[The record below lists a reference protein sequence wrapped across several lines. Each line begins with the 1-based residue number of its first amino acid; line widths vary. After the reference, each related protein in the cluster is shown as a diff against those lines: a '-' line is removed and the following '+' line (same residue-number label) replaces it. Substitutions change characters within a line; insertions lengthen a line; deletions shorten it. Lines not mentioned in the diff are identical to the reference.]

1 VNTTRWLET
10 LGVRVDGAAAV
21 TGAELTLRHG
31 SWLGGFVLLGLVLAA
46 AAWWSHWHG
55 ARDLATGRQRATLVA
70 LRVAL
75 IALLLLLLLRP
86 VLAFTLETAIR
97 RTLVLLIDT
106 SASMKIEDARVLEA
120 DRQRAAIAAG
130 TLDPRRGLEQ
140 AAPAEIKPV
149 ARWEIVRQIFASDVL
164 KLEERLR
171 RECDLHLFAFGKAIN
186 DADNPKLSEWLEKTS
201 ADAPATALG
210 DALAEVLQ
218 RKRGHALAGLVL
230 ITDGASNTGGAPLE
244 AARQARAAGVP
255 LLCYG
260 VGVTTPRDLIVAGLL
275 APDTAFVKD
284 ELPVTVRVR
293 GQGLRG
299 ESAKL
304 TLRLGE
310 EIVGEQNLAFTGD
323 EEIAVPIAFTPAR
336 TGEYELRASFAARAD
351 EAVKDNNVFTQ
362 RLRVVDSR
370 VKVLYLETA
379 PRWEFRY
386 VQSALLRDRR
396 IDLKCVLL
404 EGDPS
409 LTQGEAS
416 PYLPS
421 LPKAKEAWAAYDL
434 IILGD
439 VAAKDLGPEA
449 LAWIE
454 DYVSKLG
461 GSLLFLAGPRANPT
475 TWKDTPL
482 EKLLPVELTTV
493 PAETGRPIAFEL
505 TAQGRTHPFLQL
517 AADEA
522 ENTALW
528 QKLPRL
534 HWAARVGRAKAAAQ
548 VLLVDSDP
556 AKATRGGKMPL
567 IAMQGYGLGTVL
579 YVGTDNTWR
588 WRRGETEPRHAQ
600 LWGQFAQKLGLAR
613 LLGGSRRTQLR
624 TDRQTYAVGDRVS
637 IHARLYQPDFTP
649 LRAAQM
655 EGLVNIT
662 GSDGTQAV
670 TLRAVP
676 EQPGA
681 FRGELTA
688 LAAGLHRFS
697 LASDP
702 ETVLEFAVVEPRF
715 EFGDTAMNEGLL
727 RQMAELSG
735 GAFFREE
742 NVNALPDA
750 VRAKAETIKTVVD
763 AELWSSPLY
772 FLLLA
777 VLASTEWALRKRWQL
792 K

>member
-1 VNTTRWLET
+1 MNPARWLEI
-10 LGVRVDGAAAV
+10 LGLRADQAASVAD
-21 TGAELTLRHG
+21 AELTLRHG
-31 SWLGGFVLLGLVLAA
+31 SWLGGFVLGWLVLLA

-55 ARDLATGRQRATLVA
+55 AREVATPRQRAVLLA
-70 LRVAL
+70 LRATL
-75 IALLLLLLLRP
+75 LALLLLLLLRP
-86 VLAFTLETAIR
+86 VVAFTLETAIR

-106 SASMKIEDARVLEA
+106 SASMNIEDSRFAEA
-120 DRQRAAIAAG
+120 DRQRAAIAQGA
-130 TLDPRRGLEQ
+130 LDPRRGLEQ
-140 AAPAEIKPV
+140 AAPAEIKPI

-171 RECDLHLFAFGKAIN
+171 RECDLQVFAFGKTLA
-186 DADNPKLSEWLEKTS
+186 DAGNPKLGEWLAKAS

-210 DALAEVLQ
+210 DAVAEVLQ
-218 RKRGHALAGLVL
+218 RKRGQALAGLVL
-230 ITDGASNTGGAPLE
+230 ITDGANNTGSAPLE

-255 LLCYG
+255 LLCLG
-260 VGVTTPRDLIVAGLL
+260 VGVTTPRDLIVVGLL

-299 ESAKL
+299 ESAKV

-310 EIVGEQNLAFTGD
+310 EIVGEQIVTFTGD
-323 EEIAVPIAFTPAR
+323 EEVAVPIAFTPAQ
-336 TGEYELRASFAARAD
+336 TGEYELRASFETRAD

-362 RLRVVDSR
+362 RLRVADSR
-370 VKVLYLETA
+370 VKALYVEAA

-409 LTQGEAS
+409 LAEGDGS
-416 PYLPS
+416 PYLAE
-421 LPKAKEAWAAYDL
+421 LPRTKDAWLGYDVL
-434 IILGD
+434 MLGD
-439 VAAKDLGPEA
+439 VAVKDLGTEVP
-449 LAWIE
+449 AWIE
-454 DYVSKLG
+454 EYVSKTG
-461 GSLLFLAGPRANPT
+461 GSLLLLAGPRANPT

-482 EKLLPVELTTV
+482 EKLLPVELTAV
-493 PAETGRPIAFEL
+493 PAETGKPIAFEL
-505 TAQGRTHPFLQL
+505 TAQGRAHPFLQL

-522 ENTALW
+522 ENAALW
-528 QKLPRL
+528 QKFGRL

-556 AKATRGGKMPL
+556 AKATRSGKMPL
-567 IAMQGYGLGTVL
+567 IAVQGYGLGTVL

-588 WRRGETEPRHAQ
+588 WRRGEAEPLHAQ

-624 TDRQTYAVGDRVS
+624 TDRQTYAVGDRVG

-649 LRAAQM
+649 LRAAQA
-655 EGLVNIT
+655 EGTVNIA
-662 GSDGTQAV
+662 GGQGTQSV

-676 EQPGA
+676 GQPGA
-681 FRGELTA
+681 FRGELVA
-688 LAAGLHRFS
+688 LAAGPHRFS

-715 EFGDTAMNEGLL
+715 EFGDTAMNEALL

-750 VRAKAETIKTVVD
+750 VRAKSETIKTTVD

-777 VLASTEWALRKRWQL
+777 ALAGTEWALRKRWQL